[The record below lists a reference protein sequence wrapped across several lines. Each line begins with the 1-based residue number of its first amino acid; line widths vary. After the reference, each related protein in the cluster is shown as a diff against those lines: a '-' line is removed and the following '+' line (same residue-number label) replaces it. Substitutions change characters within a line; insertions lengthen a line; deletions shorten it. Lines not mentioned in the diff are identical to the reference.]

1 MSRVTKPSVPVEDL
15 SLPSKKESRVR
26 MRVPGTIFE
35 VDEEGVVR
43 VPEDYLKKLLDNRSQ

>member
-1 MSRVTKPSVPVEDL
+1 MSRVTKPSVPVL
-15 SLPSKKESRVR
+15 SSKKESRVR